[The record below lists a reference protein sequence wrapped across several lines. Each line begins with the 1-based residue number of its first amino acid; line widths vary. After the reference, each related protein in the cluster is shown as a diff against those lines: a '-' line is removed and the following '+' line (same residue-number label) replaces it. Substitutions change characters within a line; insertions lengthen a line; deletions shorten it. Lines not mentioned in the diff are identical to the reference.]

1 MENKRGLKPAIFLPK
16 NRRGQEVSPLPVVIG
31 IILLLGVA
39 VVLILGFTKGWQ
51 TFAFWLPQNNV
62 QTIST
67 QCNVACSTQNT
78 YDFCTLSR
86 SLTDPTQKGKT
97 IDGVVFDTNGVG
109 QITCDKM
116 SKGTLFSTYKI
127 PACSGMTCA

>member
-1 MENKRGLKPAIFLPK
+1 MKNKRG
-16 NRRGQEVSPLPVVIG
+16 QDVSPLPVVIS

-67 QCNVACSTQNT
+67 QCNVACTTSNT
-78 YDFCTLSR
+78 YDFCTLPR
-86 SLTDPTQKGKT
+86 TLNDPTQKGT
-97 IDGVVFDTNGVG
+97 GDGKAAFDKNGALLV
-109 QITCDKM
+109 TCNDF
-116 SKGTLFSTYKI
+116 SSGTKASLLAGYQI
-127 PACSGMTCA
+127 PACSGMTC